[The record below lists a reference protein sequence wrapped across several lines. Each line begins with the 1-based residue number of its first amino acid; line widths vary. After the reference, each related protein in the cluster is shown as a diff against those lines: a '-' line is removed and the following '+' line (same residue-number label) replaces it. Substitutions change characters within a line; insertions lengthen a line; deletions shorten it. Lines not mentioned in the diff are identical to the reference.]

1 MGTLP
6 GTMSAPGSR
15 PTLGLW
21 MTTALVIGNT
31 VGSGVFLLPAALGA
45 YGSISLVAWL
55 FTATGSLM
63 CALVFARLS
72 RRLPRAG
79 GPYAYTRE
87 GFGEFTGFLVAWGY
101 WISCWTTNAALAV
114 AMVSYLTV
122 FWPSL
127 GTNAVLAG
135 ATAVGSIWFLTF
147 VNSLGV
153 RPVGFLQVATTVLK
167 LTPLV
172 GVTAF
177 GLFYLDTSNFVP
189 FNASAQS
196 TGGALTTC
204 VALTLWAFLGIESA
218 TIPAEHISHPERTIS
233 RATLM
238 GTGGIAVLYIAG
250 TAAVMGILPQSRLA
264 ASTAP
269 FADAA
274 EAIWGS
280 WAGYAVAAG
289 AILSCFG
296 ALNGWILNTAQ
307 MSQAIA
313 QDRLFPGIFG
323 RLSRRG
329 MPLFGLLV
337 SSILA
342 TLLVAVNYTKGLV
355 EQFTFIILLATLTAL
370 VPYVFSAA
378 SSLIQMSR
386 EKKERG
392 HRIPRAALMVSVL
405 AFLYSVWAIAGAGHE
420 IVYWGFLL
428 LLAGIPVYVLMRWNG
443 NMAPPEPK

>member
-1 MGTLP
+1 
-6 GTMSAPGSR
+6 MSAPDSR

-31 VGSGVFLLPAALGA
+31 VGSGIFLLPAVLGA

-122 FWPSL
+122 FWAPL
-127 GTNAVLAG
+127 GTNALLAG
-135 ATAVGSIWFLTF
+135 VTAVGSIWLLTF
-147 VNSLGV
+147 VNALGV
-153 RPVGFLQVATTVLK
+153 RPVGILQVATTVLK

-172 GVTAF
+172 GVAAF

-189 FNASAQS
+189 FNASELSA
-196 TGGALTTC
+196 GNALTAC

-233 RATLM
+233 RATLI
-238 GTGGIAVLYIAG
+238 GTGGIAVLYIVG

-307 MSQAIA
+307 ISQAIA
-313 QDRLFPGIFG
+313 KDRLFPEVFG

-378 SSLIQMSR
+378 SSLILMSR
-386 EKKERG
+386 DRKERG
-392 HRIPRAALMVSVL
+392 SQLSRAALMVSVL

-428 LLAGIPVYVLMRWNG
+428 LLAGIPVYIFMRWNG
-443 NMAPPEPK
+443 STAPPEPK

>member
-1 MGTLP
+1 
-6 GTMSAPGSR
+6 MSAPDSR

-31 VGSGVFLLPAALGA
+31 VGSGIFLLPAVLGA

-122 FWPSL
+122 FWAPL
-127 GTNAVLAG
+127 GTNALLAG
-135 ATAVGSIWFLTF
+135 VTAVGSIWLLTF
-147 VNSLGV
+147 VNALGV
-153 RPVGFLQVATTVLK
+153 RPVGMLQVATTVLK

-172 GVTAF
+172 GVAAF

-189 FNASAQS
+189 FNASELSA
-196 TGGALTTC
+196 GNALTAC

-307 MSQAIA
+307 ISQAVA
-313 QDRLFPGIFG
+313 KDRLFPEVFG

-355 EQFTFIILLATLTAL
+355 EQFTFIILLATMTAL

-386 EKKERG
+386 DRKERG
-392 HRIPRAALMVSVL
+392 RQLSRAALMVSVL

-428 LLAGIPVYVLMRWNG
+428 LLAGIPVYIFMRWNG
-443 NMAPPEPK
+443 STAPPEPKG

>member
-1 MGTLP
+1 
-6 GTMSAPGSR
+6 MSAPDSR

-31 VGSGVFLLPAALGA
+31 VGSGIFLLPAVLGA

-122 FWPSL
+122 FWAPL
-127 GTNAVLAG
+127 GTNALLAG
-135 ATAVGSIWFLTF
+135 VTAVGSIWLLTF
-147 VNSLGV
+147 VNALGV
-153 RPVGFLQVATTVLK
+153 RPVGILQVATTVLK

-172 GVTAF
+172 GVAAF

-189 FNASAQS
+189 FNASEQS
-196 TGGALTTC
+196 AGNALTAC

-307 MSQAIA
+307 ISQAVA
-313 QDRLFPGIFG
+313 KDRLFPEVFG

-355 EQFTFIILLATLTAL
+355 EQFTFIILLATMTAL

-386 EKKERG
+386 DRKERG
-392 HRIPRAALMVSVL
+392 RKLSRAALMVSVL

-428 LLAGIPVYVLMRWNG
+428 LLAGIPVYIFMRWNG
-443 NMAPPEPK
+443 STAPPEPK

>member
-1 MGTLP
+1 
-6 GTMSAPGSR
+6 MSAPNSR

-45 YGSISLVAWL
+45 YGSISLIAWL
-55 FTATGSLM
+55 FTAAGSLM

-72 RRLPRAG
+72 RLLPRAG

-87 GFGEFTGFLVAWGY
+87 AFGEFTGFLVAWGY

-122 FWPSL
+122 FWPTL
-127 GTNAVLAG
+127 GTNAALAG
-135 ATAVGSIWFLTF
+135 FTAVGSIWLLTL

-153 RPVGFLQVATTVLK
+153 RPVGFLQVGTTVLK

-172 GVTAF
+172 GVTVI

-189 FNASAQS
+189 FNASEQS
-196 TGGALTTC
+196 AGGALTAC

-218 TIPAEHISHPERTIS
+218 TIPAEHISNPERTIS
-233 RATLM
+233 RATLI

-274 EAIWGS
+274 ATIWGS

-289 AILSCFG
+289 AVLSCFG

-307 MSQAIA
+307 ISRAVA
-313 QDRLFPGIFG
+313 RDRLFPGPFG

-337 SSILA
+337 SSVLA
-342 TLLVAVNYTKGLV
+342 TFLVAVNYTRGLV

-378 SSLIQMSR
+378 SSLIMMSR
-386 EKKERG
+386 KKEEQR
-392 HRIPRAALMVSVL
+392 HQLPRAALMVSVL
-405 AFLYSVWAIAGAGHE
+405 AFLYSIWAVAGAGHE

-443 NMAPPEPK
+443 SMAPPEPER